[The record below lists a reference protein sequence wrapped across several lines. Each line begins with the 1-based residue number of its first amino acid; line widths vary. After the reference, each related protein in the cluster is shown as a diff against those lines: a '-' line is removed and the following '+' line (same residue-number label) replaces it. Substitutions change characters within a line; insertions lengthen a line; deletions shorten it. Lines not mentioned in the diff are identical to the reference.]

1 VRNVSE
7 FHEAFAVT
15 PDDTMWLPEDERVR
29 IF

>member
-1 VRNVSE
+1 VTE

-15 PDDTMWLPEDERVR
+15 PDDEMWLDEEQRVR